1 MTLRLGTRI
10 RMLDTGE
17 EMVALARPNGS
28 WPAVVVCPP
37 DDPALAERLRW
48 CRGQKW
54 RLHAEDV
61 DRQVGGRAWEIA
73 GAKARGTR

>member
-1 MTLRLGTRI
+1 MTTLRLGTRI

-17 EMVALARPNGS
+17 EMVALMRPNGS

-37 DDPALAERLRW
+37 DDPDLAGRLEW
-48 CRGQKW
+48 CRGMKL

-61 DRQVGGRAWEIA
+61 GRQVGGRGWEIVE
-73 GAKARGTR
+73 ARGTR